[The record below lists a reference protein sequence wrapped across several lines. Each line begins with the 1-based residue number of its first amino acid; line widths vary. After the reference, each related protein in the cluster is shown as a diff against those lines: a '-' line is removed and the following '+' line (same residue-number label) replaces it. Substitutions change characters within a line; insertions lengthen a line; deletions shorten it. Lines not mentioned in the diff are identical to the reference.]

1 MMMRKLKSVV
11 DFSGAFMYHGGMGD
25 LKKRPQGGRRNAY
38 FIWAIIS
45 TVLALV
51 VLVCFIALFVKIMHM
66 PGGGWKE
73 VIGTDMVPE
82 VIAEEFADDA
92 AGETEAIT
100 DRGDGDYLEAKK
112 EAEDSLLERIR
123 GYMEEEGVST
133 VEVLRTLFPNQLVV
147 YSNDR
152 YYFEGIDRS
161 LPENAYGDSYFTEN
175 ADGTWSYEDDNGVI
189 GHPGIDVSR
198 FQGTIDWEKA
208 AATGIEFAVMRLGF
222 RGYTEG
228 AIVPDETF
236 EANIKGALENK
247 LHVGVYF
254 LTQAKDAGEIDE
266 EAEYVIDTLKD
277 YEIDG
282 PVVLDVESVA
292 NDSRTNGLSKEER
305 TALIRRFV
313 DKIED
318 AGYKPMMYTNLK
330 SMILLMNYSELA
342 DIPLWY
348 AFYSR
353 PIYFPY
359 HYDILQYSEKGRVDG
374 IAEPVDLDL
383 AMKPWWED

>member
-1 MMMRKLKSVV
+1 MS
-11 DFSGAFMYHGGMGD
+11 D
-25 LKKRPQGGRRNAY
+25 LVKRPGESRRELNKDREKHRRR
-38 FIWAIIS
+38 ISPVLTWAIVS
-45 TVLALV
+45 TLLALV
-51 VLVCFIALFVKIMHM
+51 VLVCFTVLIVKIVRM
-66 PGGGWKE
+66 PGGSWKE
-73 VIGTDMVPE
+73 VIGSDSVPA
-82 VIAEEFADDA
+82 VIVEEL
-92 AGETEAIT
+92 AGEDISDETEAAAIS
-100 DRGDGDYLEAKK
+100 DNGEYLDAKK
-112 EAEDSLLERIR
+112 AAEDSLLQRLR

-152 YYFEGIDRS
+152 YYFEEIDHS
-161 LPENAYGDSYFTEN
+161 LPSNEYGDSYFTEN

-198 FQGTIDWEKA
+198 FQGDIDWEKVA
-208 AATGIEFAVMRLGF
+208 ASGIEFAVMRLGF

-236 EANIKGALENK
+236 EANITGALEQK
-247 LHVGVYF
+247 LHAGVYF
-254 LTQAKDAGEIDE
+254 LTQAKDADEIDE
-266 EAEYVIDTLKD
+266 EADYVLDTLKD

-282 PVVLDVESVA
+282 PVVLDVENVA
-292 NDSRTNGLSKEER
+292 NDSRTNSLSKEER

-313 DKIED
+313 DRITD
-318 AGYKPMMYTNLK
+318 AGYKPMLYTNLK
-330 SMILLMNYSELA
+330 SMILLMNYRELA

-359 HYDILQYSEKGRVDG
+359 DYDILQYSETGRVDG